1 MQSAKC
7 NRCGGRFVHTSR
19 TGRPSQMHE
28 DQVGSLHLCPD
39 FMAFSELMQFQ
50 WIWCLWSV
58 VKLGGLRIWGRSPNF
73 LIPMGMMST
82 GFMVLKRSISHKW
95 IVCTCYMC
103 THVYSNIYIY
113 IVQGPLP
120 KSSLFAVAQNRTR
133 NDSRGTFHPES
144 HHSWNVPFCTLINR
158 VCDCRVSNN
167 FKLCFGHDSPACFKC
182 RAKHEPIAFG
192 QPPFNQIGLTSSP
205 ALIILN
211 LTSSTLQK

>member
-1 MQSAKC
+1 MAS
-7 NRCGGRFVHTSR
+7 GF
-19 TGRPSQMHE
+19 E
-28 DQVGSLHLCPD
+28 DARQISW
-39 FMAFSELMQFQ
+39 FQ
-50 WIWCLWSV
+50 WAWWVQVLWFWN
-58 VKLGGLRIWGRSPNF
+58 GAYHTNGLY
-73 LIPMGMMST
+73 
-82 GFMVLKRSISHKW
+82 VH
-95 IVCTCYMC
+95 VTCALMC
-103 THVYSNIYIY
+103 IQIYIY

>member
-1 MQSAKC
+1 MQPVRRQICSHVKNRQTFTNAWRSGRLSALVSWFHGIF
-7 NRCGGRFVHTSR
+7 RV
-19 TGRPSQMHE
+19 
-28 DQVGSLHLCPD
+28 D
-39 FMAFSELMQFQ
+39 A
-50 WIWCLWSV
+50 
-58 VKLGGLRIWGRSPNF
+58 
-73 LIPMGMMST
+73 IPMDLMSMECCKARWPQDLRT
-82 GFMVLKRSISHKW
+82 LAKFPDSNGHDEYRFYGFETEHITQMD
-95 IVCTCYMC
+95 CMYML
-103 THVYSNIYIY
+103 HVHSCVFKYIY